1 LSSSNVLNFIL
12 SKPWTKNYDEGVPS
26 EINIPEK
33 PLYSLID
40 DAANTYPE
48 KTAII
53 FFDKKITYK
62 QLKEMIDRF
71 AHALQE
77 HGVKKGDVVAIMLPN
92 TPQFVISYYAILK
105 IGGIVTPLNPL
116 YKSAEIKRQLL
127 DSGAETIILLDL
139 LYPEFEIIKN
149 EVKMKNI
156 IVTSIKD
163 FLPPLLKMLYPLKY
177 KTPKIKYEPNMHKF
191 MDLLKYSPEYKPV
204 NINPK
209 EDLAAL
215 MYTGGTT
222 GIPKG
227 AMLTHYNLLSNAVQ
241 IKYWFKPRIEPMVVL
256 SVLPF
261 FHIYGQTAAMNYVF
275 VHMATMV
282 ILPRFDVKDMFK
294 SINKYR
300 VTVFHGVPTLY
311 IQIINSPLVKKYK
324 LDTIEACI
332 SGAAPLP
339 IEVQKKF
346 EELTGGKLR
355 EGYGL
360 TETSPVTH
368 VNPILGK
375 FKVGS
380 IGLPVPNTLAA
391 IADPDNNVLLPPDSI
406 GELVISG
413 PQVMKGYYNMPEENA
428 KAFFEL
434 GGFRWFR
441 TGDIAKMDEEGYF
454 YIVERKKDL
463 IKYKGYS
470 VYPREVEEVLYKH
483 PAVKEAAVIGVPDPE
498 VGEQIKAFVV
508 LKDEF
513 KGKVKEEEIIEFV
526 KTQIAPYKYPR
537 IVEFRDS
544 LPKSAVG
551 KILRKVLRDEE
562 IKKIIKK

>member
-1 LSSSNVLNFIL
+1 MSSSNVLNFIL

>member
-1 LSSSNVLNFIL
+1 MSSSNVLNFIL

-139 LYPEFEIIKN
+139 LYSEFEIIKN

-562 IKKIIKK
+562 IKKITKK

>member
-33 PLYSLID
+33 PLYSSID

-413 PQVMKGYYNMPEENA
+413 PQVMKGYYNMPEENT

-562 IKKIIKK
+562 IKKITKK

>member
-139 LYPEFEIIKN
+139 LYSEFEIIKN

-562 IKKIIKK
+562 IKKITKK

>member
-1 LSSSNVLNFIL
+1 
-12 SKPWTKNYDEGVPS
+12 
-26 EINIPEK
+26 
-33 PLYSLID
+33 
-40 DAANTYPE
+40 
-48 KTAII
+48 
-53 FFDKKITYK
+53 
-62 QLKEMIDRF
+62 
-71 AHALQE
+71 
-77 HGVKKGDVVAIMLPN
+77 
-92 TPQFVISYYAILK
+92 
-105 IGGIVTPLNPL
+105 
-116 YKSAEIKRQLL
+116 
-127 DSGAETIILLDL
+127 
-139 LYPEFEIIKN
+139 
-149 EVKMKNI
+149 MKNI

-562 IKKIIKK
+562 IKKITKK

>member
-227 AMLTHYNLLSNAVQ
+227 AMLTHYNLLSNVVQ

>member
-40 DAANTYPE
+40 EAANTYPE

>member
-1 LSSSNVLNFIL
+1 MSSSNVLNFIL
-12 SKPWTKNYDEGVPS
+12 SKPWTKNYDEGVLS

-40 DAANTYPE
+40 EAANTYPE

-562 IKKIIKK
+562 IKKITKK

>member
-33 PLYSLID
+33 PLYSSID
-40 DAANTYPE
+40 EAANTYPE

-204 NINPK
+204 SINPK

-562 IKKIIKK
+562 IKKITKK

>member
-1 LSSSNVLNFIL
+1 MSSSNVLNFIL

-562 IKKIIKK
+562 IKKITKK

>member
-40 DAANTYPE
+40 EAANTYPE

-562 IKKIIKK
+562 IKKITKK